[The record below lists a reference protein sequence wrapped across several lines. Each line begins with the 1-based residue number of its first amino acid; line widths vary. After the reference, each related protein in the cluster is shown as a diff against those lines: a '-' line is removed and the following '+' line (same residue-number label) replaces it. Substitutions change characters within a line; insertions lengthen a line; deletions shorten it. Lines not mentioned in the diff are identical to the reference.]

1 MPDASVDVQLTL
13 VVPSPNIDPDSGT
26 QTTAVGPSPASLADA
41 LYITVRPPDDSAS
54 FVMSAGI
61 VRIGGVVSGGS
72 GVSLKARH

>member
-26 QTTAVGPSPASLADA
+26 QTTAVGPSSASLADA
-41 LYITVRPPDDSAS
+41 LYITVRPLDDSAS
-54 FVMSAGI
+54 FVMSAGM